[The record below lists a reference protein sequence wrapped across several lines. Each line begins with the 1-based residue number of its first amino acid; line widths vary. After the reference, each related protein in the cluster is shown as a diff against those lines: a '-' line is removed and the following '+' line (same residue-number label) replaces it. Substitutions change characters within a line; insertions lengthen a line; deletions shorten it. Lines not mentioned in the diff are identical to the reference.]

1 MTDSEYFVKLVGVV
15 KDPELKLIFEYI
27 EGCSL
32 DKFLQKVDMNEG
44 IKIAKDLAEA
54 LMILHS
60 CGFVHADIKPENIL
74 ITANK

>member
-1 MTDSEYFVKLVGVV
+1 
-15 KDPELKLIFEYI
+15 
-27 EGCSL
+27 
-32 DKFLQKVDMNEG
+32 MNQG

-74 ITANK
+74 ITPNNQLKIIDFGISWKIGFPQNAFS